1 MQLTESIFLE
11 TYKRFEALCDD
22 LFSCRHGVSA
32 YIVEMERTPD
42 IWQRKVPGWKDD
54 FYTLKHLRWL
64 RNQLVHN
71 PSAPGCT
78 DEDVRKLQ
86 TFHARILNRRIRWPY
101 FICCGARK
109 RRIVLPSR
117 EKHPLHTTVPYH
129 WSEAL
134 QNETPNRKPVWP
146 FVLLGAAA
154 LVLLAILLC
163 LP

>member
-11 TYKRFEALCDD
+11 TYKRFEALCGD

-42 IWQRKVPGWKDD
+42 IWQCKVPGWKDD
-54 FYTLKHLRWL
+54 YYTLKHLRWL

-86 TFHARILNRRIRWPY
+86 TFHARILNRQDPL
-101 FICCGARK
+101 A
-109 RRIVLPSR
+109 VLHLLRSAEETHRPSER

-129 WSEAL
+129 WSEAP
-134 QNETPNRKPVWP
+134 QSETPNRKPVWP

-154 LVLLAILLC
+154 LVLLAILLW

>member
-86 TFHARILNRRIRWPY
+86 TFHARILNRQERGRDASS
-101 FICCGARK
+101 FRAGKA
-109 RRIVLPSR
+109 SFA
-117 EKHPLHTTVPYH
+117 YH
-129 WSEAL
+129 CSLSLE
-134 QNETPNRKPVWP
+134 R
-146 FVLLGAAA
+146 GAAERDA
-154 LVLLAILLC
+154 
-163 LP
+163 